1 MECVEVISD
10 IRKGKTVNK
19 FCKLIACCLM
29 VLPVQA
35 QVKLVSFDG
44 QIQRAA
50 KTPCVLLT
58 RVLSHWGGV
67 EMHTF
72 ALYKTL
78 YSLGYNVRILVRE
91 ESKIQSELIKANLPH
106 YVICAKKTEFLQTKG
121 ATLQALLVSAID
133 EVCTREKIDV
143 VHTNKALE
151 LRAVLE
157 LKAKFNFAIV
167 VQHHSYEHPTNMDQI
182 RCADAFLSTSPNVI
196 KDIKNENTHYNL
208 GIKNIEFIPPMTLDN
223 HFLNFS
229 PTYRSKQTFFKK
241 SFGFDVGT
249 LPIVCMVAHLDACK
263 NHELLLEAVHILI
276 TELNTPLHV
285 VLAGTDSDS
294 PGREDELRA
303 MVAKLG
309 LKKYVHFLGFVDK
322 VAELLYHSDIKVLPS
337 TGEAFAIAVLEAA
350 IMAKPIIL
358 SRASGAADQ
367 IVFHKKTG
375 LLFDSTN
382 AMELALDI
390 KMLVDD
396 KAFARKLGLQARAL
410 VIEKFS
416 EVAIAR
422 RYMSAYD
429 NVHRQ
434 KQVEDALNKHKK

>member
-1 MECVEVISD
+1 M
-10 IRKGKTVNK
+10 NK
-19 FCKLIACCLM
+19 FCKLVMCCLM
-29 VLPVQA
+29 MLPVQA
-35 QVKLVSFDG
+35 QVKFISFDD
-44 QIQRAA
+44 QPQRSTAA
-50 KTPCVLLT
+50 PCVLLM
-58 RVLSHWGGV
+58 RALNHWGGV
-67 EMHTF
+67 EMHTL

-91 ESKIQSELIKANLPH
+91 GSKIQSELINANLPH
-106 YVICAKKTEFLQTKG
+106 YVICMKKDEFLQTKG
-121 ATLQALLVSAID
+121 TTLQALLASAID

-151 LRAVLE
+151 LRAALE

-196 KDIKNENTHYNL
+196 KDIKNENTHCNL

-241 SFGFDVGT
+241 SFGFDIGA
-249 LPIVCMVAHLDACK
+249 LPIVCMIAHLDACK
-263 NHELLLEAVHILI
+263 NHELLLKAAHILI
-276 TELNTPLHV
+276 TELDTPFHV

-294 PGREDELRA
+294 PGRKDELVA

-322 VAELLYHSDIKVLPS
+322 IAELLYHSDIKVLPS

-410 VIEKFS
+410 VTEKFS
-416 EVAIAR
+416 EVAIAK

-429 NVHRQ
+429 NVYWQ
-434 KQVEDALNKHKK
+434 KQAKEELSKYKQ